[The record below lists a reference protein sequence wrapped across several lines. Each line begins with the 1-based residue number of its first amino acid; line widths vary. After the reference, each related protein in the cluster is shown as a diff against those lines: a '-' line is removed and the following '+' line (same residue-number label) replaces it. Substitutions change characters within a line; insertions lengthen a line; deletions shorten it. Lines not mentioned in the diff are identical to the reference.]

1 MCEVTCEEVSFGTSN
16 SSMLLM
22 DEDSQ
27 WVACGQKFSEINH
40 SSHSKG
46 ENEHMRKNDIES
58 FSNLPLELCDPMRRK
73 ITSLKPSLTP
83 GAGTRI
89 MRRRKMRQDFMEES
103 ISETEEAF
111 RQWREA
117 MRAMARLPEGIPQQF
132 RRRIWLLLA
141 THQLNSQHIN
151 WPRLAQTLFAP
162 CSTHTSEV
170 EERLGR
176 QIEKDL
182 HRTGSGAIVTT
193 EANRTALKRV
203 LTAYTR
209 WNRRVGY
216 CQGFN
221 ILASVILNVMELD
234 EEAALK
240 VMIFLIDYVLPE
252 SYFARNLQALS
263 VDVAVFGD
271 LLALRQPM
279 LASHLQKLQRD
290 AAFEALNFTS
300 SAATRPSFEPPLT
313 DLFAIQ
319 WFVTLFST
327 CLPMNTVLRIWDA
340 ILLEGSEVGLRAGLV
355 VMEILS
361 QDLMKLP
368 SADKFYSSMAQ
379 WMEEITE
386 GADRPGLKTV
396 EFISLM
402 YNIAPLPWPRLGD
415 LRKRYAAA
423 ADGRREEVP
432 TVLYG
437 DGYDE
442 EAKKTKSKWW
452 NINVKQVVEESA
464 KSPPRASIQ
473 PAVIHQGDE
482 GMGTKPGTDSALPR
496 QLQTSPSASE
506 QNFSPL
512 LSADESFT
520 LEMSDANSVDEIL
533 MGSGSMRHFPFFLF
547 DKFRPQRR
555 NETRKLLV
563 MYEDQKRRRVEVNYD
578 AYLLGDEALITQII
592 GDPTQVENQSYADS
606 LQVTHLQLQ
615 QQRFASPLAINN
627 RHYTP
632 HDPIERTDL
641 LQRTSFQFDDSFLQ
655 TINEWQ
661 RRNAAALASAG
672 SEDSDSDISD
682 TPDLLSHSVFPFE
695 ASLIP
700 RPQRTLLSIVAQR
713 RIAELAS
720 PNTNEMK
727 SSTHSPP
734 LSLSRSSVLAK
745 TIIRDRT
752 RPKESF
758 AVSRGAVKPVQQS
771 GVLPASRSPSSV
783 SMPSHEARASAPT
796 QTGESPAPPWAAAMA
811 AIAVVPRPFDKRDA
825 I

>member
-1 MCEVTCEEVSFGTSN
+1 MCEVTCEEISFGANN

-22 DEDSQ
+22 DEEGQ
-27 WVACGQKFSEINH
+27 WVACGRKLSKSN
-40 SSHSKG
+40 SSIHTKG
-46 ENEHMRKNDIES
+46 VDEDVGTNNNES
-58 FSNLPLELCDPMRRK
+58 FNNLPLELCDPMRRK

-89 MRRRKMRQDFMEES
+89 MRRRRPVRQDFVEES

-117 MRAMARLPEGIPQQF
+117 MRALARLPEGIPQQF

-162 CSTHTSEV
+162 RSTHTSEA

-193 EANRTALKRV
+193 EADRTALKRV
-203 LTAYTR
+203 LTAYAR

-263 VDVAVFGD
+263 VDVAVFRD

-279 LASHLQKLQRD
+279 VASHLQKLQQD
-290 AAFEALNFTS
+290 AAIEALNFTS
-300 SAATRPSFEPPLT
+300 STATRLAFEPPLT

-327 CLPMNTVLRIWDA
+327 CLPMCTVLRIWDA
-340 ILLEGSEVGLRAGLV
+340 ILLEGSEVVLRAGLV

-368 SADKFYSSMAQ
+368 SADKFYSSMSQ
-379 WMEEITE
+379 WMEEIAAGT
-386 GADRPGLKTV
+386 DRPGLKTM

-402 YNIAPLPWPRLGD
+402 YDIAPLPWPRLGD

-423 ADGRREEVP
+423 GAGRREEVP
-432 TVLYG
+432 AAPYG

-442 EAKKTKSKWW
+442 EAKRTKSKWW
-452 NINVKQVVEESA
+452 HIKPKQVVEGSA
-464 KSPPRASIQ
+464 KSPPGADIQ
-473 PAVIHQGDE
+473 PAIIHQGDE
-482 GMGTKPGTDSALPR
+482 GLDTKQGADSPVSR
-496 QLQTSPSASE
+496 QPQTSPLASE
-506 QNFSPL
+506 QNFSL
-512 LSADESFT
+512 LQGTDESFV
-520 LEMSDANSVDEIL
+520 LEI
-533 MGSGSMRHFPFFLF
+533 
-547 DKFRPQRR
+547 
-555 NETRKLLV
+555 
-563 MYEDQKRRRVEVNYD
+563 
-578 AYLLGDEALITQII
+578 GDE
-592 GDPTQVENQSYADS
+592 NCADK

-615 QQRFASPLAINN
+615 QQQLASSLAMDN
-627 RHYTP
+627 RHYTS
-632 HDPIERTDL
+632 HDPTEREEVL
-641 LQRTSFQFDDSFLQ
+641 RRTPFHFDDSFLQ

-661 RRNAAALASAG
+661 RRNAAVLDSAG
-672 SEDSDSDISD
+672 SEDTDSDTSD
-682 TPDLLSHSVFPFE
+682 ATNLPSPPVPSSE
-695 ASLIP
+695 ASPVP
-700 RPQRTLLSIVAQR
+700 RLRRTLLSIVAQKR
-713 RIAELAS
+713 TAELAS
-720 PNTNEMK
+720 SKTSETK
-727 SSTHSPP
+727 SPTHSPP
-734 LSLSRSSVLAK
+734 PTLSRSSVLAK
-745 TIIRDRT
+745 AIMRDRA
-752 RPKESF
+752 RPRENF
-758 AVSRGAVKPVQQS
+758 AVSHEAIRAVGQS
-771 GVLPASRSPSSV
+771 GASPSLRSPSPV
-783 SMPSHEARASAPT
+783 SMSSREVHTPVLT
-796 QTGESPAPPWAAAMA
+796 QMEGSPAPPWAAAMA
-811 AIAVVPRPFDKRDA
+811 AIGVAPRPSDRRGA
-825 I
+825 L

>member
-1 MCEVTCEEVSFGTSN
+1 
-16 SSMLLM
+16 
-22 DEDSQ
+22 
-27 WVACGQKFSEINH
+27 
-40 SSHSKG
+40 
-46 ENEHMRKNDIES
+46 
-58 FSNLPLELCDPMRRK
+58 
-73 ITSLKPSLTP
+73 
-83 GAGTRI
+83 
-89 MRRRKMRQDFMEES
+89 MRRRKTVRQDFMEES

-520 LEMSDANSVDEIL
+520 LEMSDANSVDE
-533 MGSGSMRHFPFFLF
+533 
-547 DKFRPQRR
+547 
-555 NETRKLLV
+555 
-563 MYEDQKRRRVEVNYD
+563 
-578 AYLLGDEALITQII
+578 
-592 GDPTQVENQSYADS
+592 

>member
-89 MRRRKMRQDFMEES
+89 MRRRKTVRQDFMEES

-520 LEMSDANSVDEIL
+520 LEMSDANSVDE
-533 MGSGSMRHFPFFLF
+533 
-547 DKFRPQRR
+547 
-555 NETRKLLV
+555 
-563 MYEDQKRRRVEVNYD
+563 
-578 AYLLGDEALITQII
+578 
-592 GDPTQVENQSYADS
+592 